1 MYGHKKKKEKN
12 ARHRGLEQWSK
23 QVYVNE
29 TQYRLLFIHKT
40 QHYLSCTIKVTLLLQ
55 VKAGGQCT
63 LIQKMFVYF
72 FFLLIKTAVIYQMMK
87 HYNPAC
93 IQTALSA
100 F

>member
-1 MYGHKKKKEKN
+1 MVTKKKKEKN

-72 FFLLIKTAVIYQMMK
+72 FFFTDQDSSYLS
-87 HYNPAC
+87 NDE
-93 IQTALSA
+93 AL
-100 F
+100 